1 MIRFP
6 YVNWTEYWPVHNALF
21 KDLFLKTRKY
31 YDKHYY
37 RKFVGLEQDMQS
49 LAGRRRPFGTP
60 LPTRP
65 CIIRVT
71 FTQWLNSFIT
81 RLTRWYLWK
90 SFYPK
95 YKSLW
100 ISCWSRCLYLLF
112 KERVNAA
119 SLKPSLP
126 VSWTKIQLSR
136 IEIPGGN
143 VFSANS
149 ILIGPRSTDELRG
162 KRTPDSCSPHRIT
175 PRSIITPHSY
185 CPCRQCSFDP
195 VKNTHTHTH
204 TQTFFRKTLLSV
216 EGTRL
221 MFRSISFLK

>member
-65 CIIRVT
+65 CVIRVT

-100 ISCWSRCLYLLF
+100 IPCWSRCLYLLF

-136 IEIPGGN
+136 IEIPGEN

-162 KRTPDSCSPHRIT
+162 KRTPDSSSPRLKTFWEPFSDEIQMYRLPSNHSG
-175 PRSIITPHSY
+175 PRETDRRFEFPTSNYP
-185 CPCRQCSFDP
+185 
-195 VKNTHTHTH
+195 
-204 TQTFFRKTLLSV
+204 RKTPFRGNPGVSV
-216 EGTRL
+216 A
-221 MFRSISFLK
+221 